1 MLCLDLHSFLTY
13 FEDEEEKEE
22 RLEEGGVHL
31 QNLLW
36 IMGKIPKLHPSNPR
50 KISPGTINNM
60 PSYIFHSSYIY
71 KQQWWCLSV
80 CVRSAWKILPVTARS
95 PEITHLNTLNMA
107 FLTVSVFGQLE
118 FACTGGFTKN

>member
-50 KISPGTINNM
+50 IFSPGTLITCHLTFFIHSHNIINN
-60 PSYIFHSSYIY
+60 
-71 KQQWWCLSV
+71 KRV
-80 CVRSAWKILPVTARS
+80 
-95 PEITHLNTLNMA
+95 
-107 FLTVSVFGQLE
+107 
-118 FACTGGFTKN
+118 